1 MSDSEDQD
9 SKTEQA
15 SEKRIA
21 DALER
26 GNVPVSREIAT
37 LAAMIGGFVSI
48 RLIGQDMPRLGLPL
62 ATMVDGAERWRFVT
76 IADAVDFGLAT
87 VIAFGALLMAVAS
100 LPAWLAALSI
110 ALQNKPSIVG
120 ERIQPQW
127 SRVSPASGFK
137 RMFGKSGK
145 TELLKALAKLILF
158 GAILAWAV
166 YSARRT
172 IGDAL
177 VADPMLMPRRLVGA
191 IEDLALPFLVGL
203 FLLAAADA
211 VAARFKWRRDLMMSR
226 EELKKEAR
234 ETEGDPAVKQR
245 FRSILVS
252 RARRRMMAQVPRATL
267 VVANPTHYAIAMR
280 YVRGETPA
288 PVVIAKGV
296 DLIALKI
303 REVAEE
309 NGVPVIEDKALARSM
324 YDQVVIDRTIPPAF
338 YKAVAE
344 LIHFLSSKR
353 RA

>member
-1 MSDSEDQD
+1 MSDSEDEG

-26 GNVPVSREIAT
+26 GNVPVSRETAT
-37 LAAMIGGFVSI
+37 LAAMVGGLVAVK
-48 RLIGQDMPRLGLPL
+48 LIGQDVPRLTLPL
-62 ATMVDGAERWRFVT
+62 GAMIDGAERWRFGA
-76 IADAVDFGLAT
+76 IGDAVDFGVA
-87 VIAFGALLMAVAS
+87 IALSFGALFLAVAA
-100 LPAWLAALSI
+100 LPPLTAALFI
-110 ALQNKPSIVG
+110 AVQNKPSMVG
-120 ERIQPQW
+120 ERIRPQW
-127 SRVSPASGFK
+127 SRISPGAGLK

-145 TELLKALAKLILF
+145 IELLKAFAKLVLF
-158 GAILAWAV
+158 GAILSWSV
-166 YSARRT
+166 YALRQT
-172 IGDAL
+172 VGDAL
-177 VADPMLMPRRLVGA
+177 ITDARLMPRRLV
-191 IEDLALPFLVGL
+191 EALESLVYPFLAGL
-203 FLLAAADA
+203 LLLAAADIVA
-211 VAARFKWRRDLMMSR
+211 VRFKWLSDLMMSR

-245 FRSILVS
+245 FRAILVS

-288 PVVIAKGV
+288 PVVLAKGM

-303 REVAEE
+303 RETAERH
-309 NGVPVIEDKALARSM
+309 GVPVIEDKALARSM

>member
-1 MSDSEDQD
+1 MSESEDEG
-9 SKTEQA
+9 SKTEQP
-15 SEKRIA
+15 SEKRIS

-26 GNVPVSREIAT
+26 GNVPVSRETAT
-37 LAAMIGGFVSI
+37 LAAMIGGFFAVK
-48 RLIGQDMPRLGLPL
+48 LIGQDMPQLGLPL
-62 ATMVDGAERWRFVT
+62 AIMIDGAERWRFGV
-76 IADAVDFGLAT
+76 IGDAVEFAL
-87 VIAFGALLMAVAS
+87 VIMLSFGALLLAVVA
-100 LPAWLAALSI
+100 LPPLAAALSI
-110 ALQNKPSIVG
+110 AVQNKPSMVG
-120 ERIQPQW
+120 ERIRPQW
-127 SRVSPASGFK
+127 SRVSPASGLK

-145 TELLKALAKLILF
+145 IELLKAFTKLILF
-158 GAILAWAV
+158 GAILSWSV
-166 YSARRT
+166 YALRQT
-172 IGDAL
+172 VGDAL
-177 VADPMLMPRRLVGA
+177 IADAQLLPRRLLGA
-191 IEDLALPFLVGL
+191 LESLVIPFLAGL
-203 FLLAAADA
+203 LLLAGADI
-211 VAARFKWRRDLMMSR
+211 VAARFKWIRDLMMSR

-245 FRSILVS
+245 FRAILVS

-288 PVVIAKGV
+288 PVVLAKGM

-303 REVAEE
+303 RETAERH
-309 NGVPVIEDKALARSM
+309 GIPVIEDKALARSM